1 MPTIA
6 THSGPFHADDVFAVA
21 LLRRFW
27 SRDATVVRTRDKARI
42 AACDCVVDVGA
53 VYDPS
58 RMRFDHHQSTY
69 EGQLSSA
76 GMVLVWLRESATIP
90 QELASYL
97 CASAVEYIDAVD
109 TGRHAPKAGIPCFP
123 RIIESLNALATTE
136 DEFDRV
142 FLRAVDL
149 AGTWLDGMVADHERV
164 QAAAEQVR
172 AAMADADRKG
182 SNVLEFPTYINWK
195 AGYFAN
201 GGESHPTE
209 FVLFPGTDATWR
221 IIAIP
226 PRDGEFGQKVPLPE
240 SWAGLTDAA
249 LEAVTG
255 IPGSMFCHKNR
266 FIAVFKTRE
275 GAVEGLR
282 RSGLLR
288 G

>member
-53 VYDPS
+53 LYDPAS
-58 RMRFDHHQSTY
+58 LRFDHHQSTY

-90 QELASYL
+90 VELASHL
-97 CASAVEYIDAVD
+97 CTSAVEYIDAVD

-123 RIIESLNALATTE
+123 RIIESLNALASTE
-136 DEFDRV
+136 EEFDGV

-149 AGTWLDGMVADHERV
+149 AGTWLDGMVVDHERV
-164 QAAAEQVR
+164 QASAAEVR

-182 SNVLEFPTYINWK
+182 TNLLEFPAYISWK
-195 AGYFAN
+195 PGYFAN

-226 PRDGEFGQKVPLPE
+226 PRDGEFGQKVSLPE
-240 SWAGLTDAA
+240 SWAGLTDAS

-255 IPGSMFCHKNR
+255 VPGSMFCHKNR